1 MMLQA
6 KTLADT
12 LTGVRFLLGLY
23 LLWLGMH
30 EGPGA
35 LPTAALMLLV
45 AWITDLLDG
54 PLARRD
60 VRRRHTW
67 IGDHD
72 LEADLAVA
80 LGTWLYLALAG
91 FISFVFAAAYGVFGA
106 AALWQFGSA
115 PLAWGLQALPYGAMI
130 WTALR
135 HVPLYGFLLATWVG
149 LLVVITWPRFPQH
162 MLPEFLNAMRDLRRR
177 S

>member
-1 MMLQA
+1 MLQA

-12 LTGVRFLLGLY
+12 LTGARFLLGLY
-23 LLWLGMH
+23 LLWLGMQKGS
-30 EGPGA
+30 EA

-60 VRRRHTW
+60 LRRRHTW

-91 FISFVFAAAYGVFGA
+91 FISFFLAAAYGAFGA

-135 HVPLYGFLLATWVG
+135 HMPPYGLLLVTWVG
-149 LLVVITWPRFPQH
+149 LLVAITWPRFPQQ
-162 MLPEFLNAMRDLRRR
+162 MLPEFLNTMRNLRRR
-177 S
+177 RS